1 MTIDEMIAKKL
12 ENNPELKAVL
22 ENDSK
27 KMEAYKKKVADSLE
41 QRTGYTEQEA
51 NNRCKFCKSCIFSH
65 GKPPFAD
72 LPEKAYCVIYP
83 KENGRAKPPDVYY
96 NGAECEYYEQEKR
109 KR

>member
-1 MTIDEMIAKKL
+1 MTIDEMIAKEL
-12 ENNPELKAVL
+12 ERNPELKIVL

-27 KMEAYKKKVADSLE
+27 KMEAYKKKVADSLK

-51 NNRCKFCKSCIFSH
+51 NNRCKLCKSCIFSH

-72 LPEKAYCVIYP
+72 LPEKAYCVIYS
-83 KENGRAKPPDVYY
+83 KENGKVKHPDVYY
-96 NGAECEYYEQEKR
+96 NGAECEYYEKEKR